1 MSPTNAREV
10 EQNTNKA
17 VGLNSIP
24 TKILKTYSKPLSKA
38 LLELINVSLVQGK
51 FSIIPKIGKVIPI
64 RKKGNKRECD
74 HYRSVSL
81 ISNINK
87 LLEKLVHK
95 RLLIFL

>member
-24 TKILKTYSKPLSKA
+24 TKILKTYSKRLSKA

-51 FSIIPKIGKVIPI
+51 FSSISKIGKVIPI
-64 RKKGNKRECD
+64 RKKGNKRE
-74 HYRSVSL
+74 
-81 ISNINK
+81 
-87 LLEKLVHK
+87 
-95 RLLIFL
+95 